1 MCYAKPGREQDLSRQ
16 EARIVAMIT
25 DLLSQLRAGR
35 KGAEEA
41 LIEAV
46 YPHLKRLA
54 ARRLRD
60 RGRHVTLDTT
70 ELVHETYM
78 RLTQQRECS
87 WQDRAHF
94 LAISA
99 RVMRRVLVDHARHR
113 RSLKRGGDLRPAT
126 LTEKS
131 LAQPGGDLDWLALDE
146 ALERL
151 AEIDGTAARVVES
164 KFFAGMTQEET
175 AEALG
180 ISRPTVTRKWRFA
193 RAWLRSILERPVEG
207 DADD

>member
-1 MCYAKPGREQDLSRQ
+1 
-16 EARIVAMIT
+16 MIT

-54 ARRLRD
+54 ARRLRG

-78 RLTQQRECS
+78 RLTHQRECS

-99 RVMRRVLVDHARHR
+99 RVMRRVVVDHARHR
-113 RSLKRGGDLRPAT
+113 RSLKRGGNLRPAT

-146 ALERL
+146 ALARL
-151 AEIDGTAARVVES
+151 AQIDGTAARVVES
-164 KFFAGMTQEET
+164 KFFAGMTQEEI
-175 AEALG
+175 AEALA

-193 RAWLRSILERPVEG
+193 RAWLRSLLEPSAESDV
-207 DADD
+207 DD